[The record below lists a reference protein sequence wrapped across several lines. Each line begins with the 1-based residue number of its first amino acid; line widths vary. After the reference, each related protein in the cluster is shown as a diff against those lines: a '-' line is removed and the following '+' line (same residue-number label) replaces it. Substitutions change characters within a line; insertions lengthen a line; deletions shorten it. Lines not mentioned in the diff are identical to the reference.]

1 MFARLCPSV
10 VNFISDSLMTWSPG
24 LSVVWVSVDCD
35 INGVGGA
42 VLVGLGMDMDMR
54 GKGLGADWVL
64 PGALNSNITDDLG

>member
-1 MFARLCPSV
+1 M
-10 VNFISDSLMTWSPG
+10 
-24 LSVVWVSVDCD
+24 VWVSVDCD

-64 PGALNSNITDDLG
+64 PGALNSDITDDLG